1 MVPKQQTVAYS
12 RVDNS
17 QITGPDLTVVDVV
30 NSVNILPDF
39 ILFVNF
45 HSIAFIC
52 NDNFHL
58 FHKSSSDT
66 ANLHVAFPTTNS
78 FHASP
83 SAIVADAL
91 LLSDWLAGMEWGD
104 EPGTQVHLMV
114 PHIEQR

>member
-1 MVPKQQTVAYS
+1 MKKYYGAKTTIVAYS
-12 RVDNS
+12 RVDS
-17 QITGPDLTVVDVV
+17 CQITGPDLTVADVV

-58 FHKSSSDT
+58 FHKSSSET
-66 ANLHVAFPTTNS
+66 ANLHLAFPTTNS

-83 SAIVADAL
+83 SAIVADHSAL
-91 LLSDWLAGMEWGD
+91 LLSDWMAGME
-104 EPGTQVHLMV
+104 
-114 PHIEQR
+114 